1 MTFATFLTLATFT
14 FFTSVVAIL
23 TWWITRGK
31 SNETDEGYFLAGR
44 SLTGVFIAGSLLLT
58 NLSTEQL
65 IGLNAGSFKEGLS
78 VMAWEVIA
86 GFSLV
91 VLALVFLPRYL
102 KSGIATIPQ
111 FLEERYGGG
120 VRTLTTAIF
129 IVAYTFILLP
139 FVLYLGA
146 RGLSGMLG
154 LESMLGLT
162 DIQTIWVVI
171 IFIACV
177 GGAYA
182 IWGGLRAIAVSDTFN
197 GAGLLIGGLMITYF
211 ALKTVAG
218 TEGGILGAFAKIK
231 EHDPDAFQS
240 LGAAGE
246 DVHWPTLFTGVLL
259 LNFFYWCTNQQIIQ
273 RTFGA
278 KNLAEGQKGVLLAAF
293 FKICAPLI
301 LVLPGIIAAYLV
313 AKDAGFAASVDG
325 TADKAYG
332 ALVTKVLPAPL
343 VGFFAAVVTGSI
355 LSTFNS
361 VLNSSATLFSLDV
374 YKNFLKPN
382 ATTKQV
388 VRSGQVCSFA
398 VAVFAVVAAPNFFYG
413 REAIFGFFQ
422 KLNGVYFIPLLAI
435 ICVGMFHKMANGKSA
450 LITLVVGLVAMSLGT
465 FLSGEVS
472 KNSVSYP
479 GDGKQAAFEV
489 KFAFTDL
496 QVTLQTA
503 EGSETS
509 WQKGEDYTLSG
520 GGDAVVLQTSRPT
533 GLNETLLIA
542 TKGKPGWVKDWFGSG
557 YHYMGGVFALLIALQ
572 LGLSASGMRR
582 TAPYVQE
589 DAKAVDLTPW
599 KPARLVGAVLIAF
612 ALGLYVMLSF

>member
-1 MTFATFLTLATFT
+1 MTYVTFILFTTL
-14 FFTSVVAIL
+14 VAVL

-31 SNETDEGYFLAGR
+31 GTESDEGFFLAGR

-65 IGLNAGSFKEGLS
+65 IGLNAGAFKEGLS

-91 VLALVFLPRYL
+91 ILALVFLPRYL

-111 FLEERYGGG
+111 FLEERYGSA
-120 VRTLTTAIF
+120 VRTLTTTIF
-129 IVAYTFILLP
+129 IVAYMLILLP

-146 RGLSGMLG
+146 RGLSGMLN
-154 LESMLGLT
+154 LESMLGLS
-162 DIQTIWVVI
+162 DINTIWAVI

-182 IWGGLRAIAVSDTFN
+182 IFGGLRAVAVSDTFN
-197 GAGLLIGGLMITYF
+197 GAGLLVGGLMITFF
-211 ALKTVAG
+211 ALRAVAG
-218 TEGGILGAFAKIK
+218 EEGGILGAFEKIK
-231 EHDPDAFQS
+231 SQNPDAFQS
-240 LGAAGE
+240 MGTAEE

-313 AKDAGFAASVDG
+313 SQNPDFAAKVDG
-325 TADKAYG
+325 KADKAYG
-332 ALVTKVLPAPL
+332 ALVTEVLPEPL
-343 VGFFAAVVTGSI
+343 VGFFAAVVVGSI

-374 YKNFLKPN
+374 YKKFINPE
-382 ATTKQV
+382 ATTRQV
-388 VRSGQVCSFA
+388 VRSGQICSFV
-398 VAVFAVVAAPNFFYG
+398 VAVFAVIAAPNFFYG

-435 ICVGMFHKMANGKSA
+435 ICVGMANKMAGGRSA
-450 LITLVVGLVAMSLGT
+450 LITLIVGLVAMSAGT
-465 FLSGEVS
+465 FFTGETPS
-472 KNSVSYP
+472 
-479 GDGKQAAFEV
+479 D
-489 KFAFTDL
+489 
-496 QVTLQTA
+496 
-503 EGSETS
+503 
-509 WQKGEDYTLSG
+509 
-520 GGDAVVLQTSRPT
+520 
-533 GLNETLLIA
+533 
-542 TKGKPGWVKDWFGSG
+542 PGWVKNIFRSG
-557 YHYMGGVFALLIALQ
+557 YHYMGAVFVSLIALQ
-572 LGLSASGMRR
+572 LALAAAGMRR
-582 TAPYVQE
+582 QE
-589 DAKAVDLTPW
+589 PFIQQDAQAVDLTPW
-599 KPARLVGAVLIAF
+599 KPAPIVGGVLILFAF
-612 ALGLYVMLSF
+612 SLYVLFSF